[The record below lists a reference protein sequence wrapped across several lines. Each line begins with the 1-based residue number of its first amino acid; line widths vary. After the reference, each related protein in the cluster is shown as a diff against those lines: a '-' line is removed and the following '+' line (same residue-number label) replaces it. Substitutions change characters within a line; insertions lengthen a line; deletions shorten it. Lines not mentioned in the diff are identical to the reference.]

1 MEQLIT
7 PVGRIVQGSLF
18 IPNTKDAE
26 GRPLVDRQ
34 NNPRVNYFIALAV
47 EKTNPS
53 MTELLN
59 NMQVSAA
66 QAWPTGEAKQAVF
79 SWKIVD
85 GDTKPDKEGFKGCW
99 ILKFSSSFA
108 PKVYENGG
116 TTLITNPDQ
125 IKRGD
130 YVRVAGSYVSNK
142 SGQRPGMYLNLSM
155 VEFQG
160 FGEAI
165 QSGPTGDVFNKVQ
178 AGAIPEGMSTTPQ
191 PTPGGTFGQQQ
202 PMQQQPAQQQPMQQ
216 QPAQQQPMQQQ
227 PMQQQF
233 TQQQPAQQEA
243 GTDDVPDFT
252 FLSQ

>member
-18 IPNTKDAE
+18 TPNTKDAE

-59 NMQVSAA
+59 NMQASAA
-66 QAWPTGEAKQAVF
+66 QAWPTGEANQAAF
-79 SWKIVD
+79 SWKILD

-116 TTLITNPDQ
+116 TALITNPDQ

-191 PTPGGTFGQQQ
+191 PAPGGAFGQQQPMQQQQQ
-202 PMQQQPAQQQPMQQ
+202 PMQQQPAQQQPAQQ
-216 QPAQQQPMQQQ
+216 QPAQQQP
-227 PMQQQF
+227 
-233 TQQQPAQQEA
+233 A